1 VKRLTEQQL
10 RIVIREEIESYLIEE
25 GFDLKLSDKFRRTIN
40 NAIGIAAM
48 LVAASPTAIAL
59 DDFRQTTG
67 YQKEQANSVDELG
80 LKDLDGMVKS
90 ELGDEQP
97 EILKNMQDSSRL
109 YKHYM
114 EKGIDLA
121 DEAKMRE
128 IAKRIALNPKS
139 VSKEDKLAYSA
150 SRSFKSLSTAVAKNE
165 KLKSLGPL
173 SQNLL
178 TKVDP
183 ASKESLEQLGR
194 DMITNISK
202 DENAKETLLNLF
214 VQEVNSDLRS
224 VGQAVASGYTAEGEL
239 KPTSYGIDDETAF
252 KLAAVYANMN
262 DMLPNQSGYS
272 WVDVD
277 KALIANK
284 DKLYKIGNVDADQH
298 WNLDAKLPQV
308 VADNKVF
315 TKDDLQQW
323 TNELLPQYQQNMYT
337 AEYKD
342 QGTVKENKVIKLRQR
357 LNELRGVYV

>member
-1 VKRLTEQQL
+1 MKKLTEQQL
-10 RIVIREEIESYLIEE
+10 RLVIREEIESYLIEE
-25 GFDLKLSDKFRRTIN
+25 GFNLNKIGRAIG

-48 LVAASPTAIAL
+48 LKAAEPTAIAL
-59 DDFRQTTG
+59 DDFRQTSG
-67 YQKEQANSVDELG
+67 YQKEVGNAVDELG
-80 LKDLDGMVKS
+80 LKDLNGMVKS
-90 ELGDEQP
+90 ELGEDQP
-97 EILKNMQDSSRL
+97 EILKNMQDSSKL
-109 YKHYM
+109 YNHFM
-114 EKGIDLA
+114 DKGINLA
-121 DEAKMRE
+121 DEAKMKE
-128 IAKRIALNPKS
+128 IGQRIASSPAS

-150 SRSFKSLSTAVAKNE
+150 SQKFKALSTAVARNE

-173 SQNLL
+173 SQSLL

-194 DMITNISK
+194 DMIANISK
-202 DENAKETLLNLF
+202 DEQAKETLLNLF

-252 KLAAVYANMN
+252 KLAAVYASMN

-277 KALIANK
+277 KALISNK
-284 DKLYKIGNVDADQH
+284 DKLYKIGKVDADEH
-298 WNLDAKLPQV
+298 WNFNARLPQV

-337 AEYKD
+337 AEYKEE
-342 QGTVKENKVIKLRQR
+342 GSVKESKVNKLRQR